1 METQQNTTKLTEGTT
16 LILLKEISS
25 YSEFRSCLD
34 SLGISSHTAYSKMER
49 ALEENLIRFYPQ
61 DKSTRPKLTLSRNLQ

>member
-1 METQQNTTKLTEGTT
+1 METQQNTTKLTEGTA

>member
-1 METQQNTTKLTEGTT
+1 METQQNTTKLTEGTA

-34 SLGISSHTAYSKMER
+34 SLGISSHTAYCKMER

-61 DKSTRPKLTLSRNLQ
+61 DKSARPKLTLSRNLQ